1 MHSFS
6 LLFVQ
11 GIIILSTFVAKYNYI
26 DNFNSNS
33 TMKKT
38 FFKSILFAGM
48 LLGTMAS
55 CSDVEDLYNPEL
67 VREKAKKALGL
78 DIAADQDWN
87 MTSVVTANFTL
98 TEDAL
103 SDYSF
108 RIYSANPTTN
118 SNAVILANYDIT
130 TDANGKASAS
140 FKFEMPSYLD
150 YVYVARVDDHGRRMI
165 GIANIENGAISKAF
179 GENVSASTK
188 AITDYE
194 LPTMDAPY
202 TEDEVNSLIA
212 TSTEINDIE
221 LYNNTIRIIG
231 NVVVNSSVN
240 GTIDFNGY
248 YYHGASNPTE
258 GSNKLIIANGATV
271 EISNCQ
277 LSGMDI
283 IVAEG
288 GTLKI
293 NGLIKM
299 QDYVRIIVMQ
309 GGNVVNEY
317 DPAAEDNS
325 NTVNLNFSDG
335 SVLIYNAGT
344 MNVGLINASNG
355 GKLYNAST
363 GVLKAKTI
371 NLSNANDEIYNW
383 GKIEAGRIVGNYGN
397 GEGQGI
403 LHNGC
408 LIRCDEIKVLQL
420 NLSANSAFE
429 VDYVSANAY
438 YLREYSIVRATTI
451 AANGYA
457 NYYVGEE
464 GGKALMSSE
473 NLSSTYF
480 VHADANIYV
489 ETTNIYQGG
498 TNYSEWWNGELRSKV
513 NICPIGE
520 APLVISA
527 EKAKEIENADCIGDG
542 NTPKDEVIEELLGS
556 TFTYAFEDLNKE
568 VGDYDMN
575 DVVLKCNGPKD
586 GKITI
591 RLVAAGAMKNLYVYF
606 YNAQTNVRTPL
617 FEGKEVHE
625 AFGVEEGSIVNT
637 GISSSATIVEE
648 TISVNDG
655 FLFTTHGDIY
665 IMDEEGR
672 ESHIPNFDTTFK
684 PGDAP
689 YGICVPCNWRYPKE
703 YVSIITAYPNFV
715 DWAGDVTVQDWY
727 TLDKADTNSI
737 Y

>member
-1 MHSFS
+1 
-6 LLFVQ
+6 
-11 GIIILSTFVAKYNYI
+11 
-26 DNFNSNS
+26 
-33 TMKKT
+33 MKKT
-38 FFKSILFAGM
+38 FFKSILC
-48 LLGTMAS
+48 AS
-55 CSDVEDLYNPEL
+55 LFVGAFTSCNEVEDLSNPEL
-67 VREKAKKALGL
+67 VREQAKKALGL

-87 MTSVVTANFTL
+87 MTSVVTANVTL
-98 TEDAL
+98 NEDAL

-108 RIYSANPTTN
+108 RIYTADPLIKN
-118 SNAVILANYDIT
+118 SGAAILANVPVK
-130 TDANGKASAS
+130 TDAQGKASAT

-150 YVYVARVDDHGRRMI
+150 YVYVARVDNHGRRWI
-165 GIANIENGAISKAF
+165 GTSKIQNGVINKAF
-179 GENVSASTK
+179 GESSSASTK

-202 TEDEVNSLIA
+202 TIDEVNSLIS
-212 TSTEINDIE
+212 TSTDINNVE
-221 LYNNTIRIIG
+221 LFNNTIRIIG
-231 NVVVNSSVN
+231 NVVVNSAVN
-240 GTIDFNGY
+240 GTIDFNAHY
-248 YYHGASNPTE
+248 YSGASNPAQ
-258 GSNKLIIANGATV
+258 GANKLIIADGATV
-271 EISNCQ
+271 EITNSQ

-283 IVAEG
+283 IVAKG

-293 NGLIKM
+293 NGFVKM
-299 QDYVRIIVMQ
+299 QNNARIIIME
-309 GGNVVNEY
+309 GGNVINEY
-317 DPAAEDNS
+317 DAAAQDNEQ
-325 NTVNLNFSDG
+325 NININYSDG
-335 SVLIYNAGT
+335 SVLIYNAGS
-344 MNVGLINASNG
+344 MNIGLFNATNG
-355 GKLYNAST
+355 GKFYNAET

-371 NLSNANDEIYNW
+371 NFSNANDELYNW
-383 GKIEAGRIVGNYGN
+383 GKIDAGRIVGNFGQ

-429 VDYVSANAY
+429 LDYVSANAY

-527 EKAKEIENADCIGDG
+527 EQAEEIANADCVGNG
-542 NTPKDEVIEELLGS
+542 NTPNQEVIEELLNIS
-556 TFTYAFEDLNKE
+556 NIYAFEDMSING
-568 VGDYDMN
+568 GDYDMN
-575 DVVLKCNGPKD
+575 DVVLECTKLENNQISIKL
-586 GKITI
+586 I
-591 RLVAAGAMKNLYVYF
+591 AAGATKKVYAFFRDTRSNAEPINLF
-606 YNAQTNVRTPL
+606 
-617 FEGKEVHE
+617 GEVHE
-625 AFGVEEGSIVNT
+625 AFGQQSGIIINT
-637 GISSSATIVEE
+637 GVDVNNLAPVEKIINVAE
-648 TISVNDG
+648 G
-655 FLFTTHGDIY
+655 FLFSQHGDIY
-665 IMDEEGR
+665 IVDYQNR
-672 ESHIPNFDTTFK
+672 EAHISKFTNDFQ

-689 YGICVPCNWRYPKE
+689 YGILVPITWKYPKE
-703 YVSIITAYPNFV
+703 WVKITTAYPEFAA
-715 DWAGDVTVQDWY
+715 WAGGDDTASGWY
-727 TLDKADTNSI
+727 THPSSSNV